1 MSAPNPRRDAFEIL
15 RRVEEAGA
23 YASILLER
31 RAAAYG
37 DPRDAGLLTELVLG
51 VLRRRAALDHAVAR
65 ASSRP
70 LAEIDRAVLTALRLG
85 AYALLFL
92 DRVPDFA
99 AVDTAVS
106 LVRAAGRPRAA
117 GFANGVLR
125 KIAREGRA
133 LLPGEPAPGDLE
145 GLALA
150 RSHPLWWVRRQA
162 ALRGPE
168 AAAALLD
175 ADNQPASTVLAPSPG
190 TGSSA
195 DLAATLAREGVS
207 VEPCRFVP
215 SALRVV
221 AGVPQRTS
229 AFREGAFWI
238 QDEASQLTV
247 AMLGP
252 AIGPRVADLC
262 AAPGGKT
269 LGLAARVAGGG
280 IVVAADRSL
289 GRLKRAASAFVRV
302 RAEGVACVVADLT
315 RFPGTLAGGEFDDVL
330 VDAPCSGTGT
340 FRRHPEIRW
349 RLAAADLAALALR
362 QSSLLDAAASLVAP
376 GGRIV
381 YSVCSMEPEEGEQV
395 VASFLA
401 RHPAFCRIDPRAF
414 LTGPARSLVGAD
426 DALRTSPLDDGLDGF
441 FAVVLTRGS
450 DDGRMA
456 LQGGNA

>member
-1 MSAPNPRRDAFEIL
+1 LSAPNPRRDAFEIL

-51 VLRRRAALDHAVAR
+51 VLRRRSALDHAVMG

-106 LVRAAGRPRAA
+106 LVRAAGRNRAA

-133 LLPGEPAPGDLE
+133 LLPVEPAQGDLE

-162 ALRGPE
+162 ALRGPI
-168 AAAALLD
+168 AAAALLE
-175 ADNQPASTVLAPSPG
+175 ADNQPAATVLAPVLRI
-190 TGSSA
+190 SSGA
-195 DLAATLAREGVS
+195 VLAATLAREGVS

-269 LGLAARVAGGG
+269 LGLAARVSRGG

-289 GRLKRAASAFVRV
+289 GRLKRAASAFARV
-302 RAEGVACVVADLT
+302 HVAGVACVVADLT
-315 RFPGTLAGGEFDDVL
+315 RFPGTLAGEFDDVL

-349 RLAAADLAALALR
+349 RLVAADLAALAAR

-395 VASFLA
+395 
-401 RHPAFCRIDPRAF
+401 IEAF
-414 LTGPARSLVGAD
+414 LTRQPAFRRVDPRPFLAEPARSLVGAD

-456 LQGGNA
+456 IHGGNA